1 MLLPFLLSAAPGAL
15 MAQDRGM
22 QRGQDQGQGSA
33 DAPAMDEEEIVVTGQ
48 PPRGSVIGNIQPE
61 QQLSAADVR
70 ALGVTSISE
79 LITELAP
86 QTNGSPVIL
95 LNGKRISSF
104 SEIQDIPSEAIQRVE
119 ILPEQVALSYGYAP
133 TQKVVNIVLRQ
144 RFRAETAQLR
154 GGTTTQGGRENGEV
168 EGGMLRIRGDNRFS
182 LNLEY
187 DRAAQLLESERG
199 IVSAAPGRPY
209 SLLGNVTSTT
219 QGGQI
224 DPALSAL
231 AGRTVT
237 VATVPAGAASA
248 PPTLASF
255 VAGANATDISDVTP
269 YRTLSPATES
279 FVANA
284 TLARALGGV
293 SATLNGRLQLS
304 DSDTLQGLSQAALA
318 LPAGSPF
325 SPFANTVTLYRYL
338 AQGGA
343 LQQQVRGTTGHIG
356 LTLNGLLGGGWQW
369 SFTGNGDLSI
379 TRTRTDRGIATGAIQ
394 SAINAGDASVNPYG
408 DFADSLLTTRTID
421 RARAKSQAIQ
431 GDFLVSGSPFTL
443 PAGKVT
449 TSIRVGASANG
460 FTSRSLRSGVETGN
474 DYSRE
479 IGSGQIS
486 VDLPITSRARGVL
499 GAVGDISANV
509 NAAAQRYSDFGTLS
523 TLGYGLR
530 WKPVQQVQI
539 LLSANQDRAA
549 PTGSQITDPLISTP
563 NVSVFDYA
571 TGQSVFVTQLSGGN
585 AGLRES
591 VRDQFRLSAN
601 VKPFETPNLTLTAT
615 YLNSRTTNPIAS
627 FPSPTPAIEAAF
639 PQRFVRDA
647 QGNLLQIDARP
658 INFLRSQSEQLRWG
672 FDISIPLKSHI
683 QKVIEAWRAGGSKP
697 EERPKELDDIRA
709 AFMRGRPAG
718 QEGNRPPGEG
728 GSGQDGA
735 GQGGA
740 QGSPAGGGEGRGGGG
755 QAGGQGGGGAG
766 PGGAG
771 FRGPPGGGFSGGGPG
786 GAGGGRLSF
795 SLYHTW
801 HFSENIL
808 IAPGVAPL
816 DLLNGDATGSSGGQ
830 PRHELQ
836 SRIGYM
842 NNGIGARLGI
852 DWESGTHVDGALTG
866 TGAAASRLNFGSLA
880 TVDLRIF
887 ANLGQMP
894 SLVKQMPFL
903 RGSRV
908 QISVDNLFNQ
918 RREVTDATGA
928 TPLRYQPG
936 YLDAQGRSISI
947 SFRKLFSPNFA
958 ARGPRS

>member
-1 MLLPFLLSAAPGAL
+1 VRQSASCLLLPFLLTTAPGAL
-15 MAQDRGM
+15 MAQERAQDR
-22 QRGQDQGQGSA
+22 GQGSA
-33 DAPAMDEEEIVVTGQ
+33 EAPAADEEEIVVTGQ

-70 ALGVTSISE
+70 ALGVTSIAE

-104 SEIQDIPSEAIQRVE
+104 SEIQDIPSEAIQRAE

-154 GGTTTQGGRENGEV
+154 GGTTTQGGRESGEA

-209 SLLGNVTSTT
+209 SLIGNVTSTT
-219 QGGQI
+219 QGAPI
-224 DPALSAL
+224 DPALSTL

-237 VATVPAGAASA
+237 VATVPTGAASA

-255 VAGANATDISDVTP
+255 LAGANATDVSDLTR

-304 DSDTLQGLSQAALA
+304 DSDSLQGLSQAALT
-318 LPAGSPF
+318 LPAGNPF
-325 SPFANTVTLYRYL
+325 SPFANPVTLYRYL

-408 DFADSLLTTRTID
+408 DFADSLLTGRSID

-443 PAGKVT
+443 PAGKAT

-460 FTSRSLRSGVETGN
+460 FSSRSLRSGVETSN

-486 VDLPITSRARGVL
+486 LDLPITSRARGVL

-530 WKPVQQVQI
+530 WKPVPAVQI
-539 LLSANQDRAA
+539 LASANQDRAA

-571 TGQSVFVTQLSGGN
+571 TGQSLFVTQLSGGN

-601 VKPFETPNLTLTAT
+601 IKPFEKPNLTLTAT
-615 YLNSRTTNPIAS
+615 YLNSRTRNPIAA

-639 PQRFVRDA
+639 PQRFLRDA

-658 INFLRSQSEQLRWG
+658 INFLSAQSEQLRWG

-683 QKVIEAWRAGGSKP
+683 QKVIEAWRAAGAKP

-709 AFMRGRPAG
+709 AFLRGRPAG
-718 QEGNRPPGEG
+718 QEGGPPPGEG
-728 GSGQDGA
+728 GGDRG
-735 GQGGA
+735 
-740 QGSPAGGGEGRGGGG
+740 PGGEGRGGGES
-755 QAGGQGGGGAG
+755 GGRGPGGPGGGG
-766 PGGAG
+766 G
-771 FRGPPGGGFSGGGPG
+771 FRGPPGGGFGGGGPG
-786 GAGGGRLSF
+786 GGSGRLSF

-801 HFSENIL
+801 HFAENIL

-836 SRIGYM
+836 ARLGYA
-842 NNGIGARLGI
+842 NNGIGARLGV

-866 TGAAASRLNFGSLA
+866 TGAGASRLDFGSLA
-880 TVDLRIF
+880 TVDLRLF

-894 SLVKQMPFL
+894 SLVKKMPFL

-918 RREVTDATGA
+918 RREVTDATGM

-936 YLDAQGRSISI
+936 YLDPQGRTISI
-947 SFRKLFSPNFA
+947 SFRKLFTPNFA